1 MNNLITPLKH
11 LEFSQETKA
20 RLHCQGADSIGS
32 NLSKSN
38 DKLLRPHNSQAKNGS
53 LLLTQSLS
61 PEMAKVIRH
70 IQPNPRADGA
80 PMKASVNDDFKSLT
94 N

>member
-1 MNNLITPLKH
+1 MTPLNH
-11 LEFSQETKA
+11 LEFSQETKP
-20 RLHCQGADSIGS
+20 RLHCPGADSIGS
-32 NLSKSN
+32 SLSKSN
-38 DKLLRPHNSQAKNGS
+38 DKLLRAQNSHAKNGS

-70 IQPNPRADGA
+70 IQPNPRDGA
-80 PMKASVNDDFKSLT
+80 PMKTSGNDDFKSLT